1 MGTYGS
7 VILLGSYEHRDACW
21 GNAPRRFT
29 EEILNSVTPRYSLVG
44 HGFIQSRS
52 CLHGGRQSGR
62 VTSFFVASPLPHTS
76 TTSCSK
82 TENPGV
88 TAPGLPLFTRKSQF
102 QNSLGFEEENPKSME
117 DLRVFTRRPPTD
129 CSICRRCDQS
139 NRCIRFSIPPLGG
152 GI

>member
-76 TTSCSK
+76 HHKLLQNRKPWSDGSRASLIHPKKPVSKLSRIRGGKPQEHGGSQGIHSTTADRLQQSIK
-82 TENPGV
+82 PV
-88 TAPGLPLFTRKSQF
+88 HPLLDT
-102 QNSLGFEEENPKSME
+102 P
-117 DLRVFTRRPPTD
+117 
-129 CSICRRCDQS
+129 
-139 NRCIRFSIPPLGG
+139 IRG